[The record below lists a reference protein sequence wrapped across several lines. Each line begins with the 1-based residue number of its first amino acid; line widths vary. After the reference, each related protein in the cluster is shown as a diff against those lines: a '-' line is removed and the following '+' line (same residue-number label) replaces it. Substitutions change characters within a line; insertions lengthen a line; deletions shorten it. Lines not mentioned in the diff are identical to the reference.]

1 VAEAEEEFDDDYYL
15 EHDDARLFEVG
26 TRVMARFYDENEWYP
41 GFIVGK
47 TSGRYMVE
55 FEGYEEDGAQETAVE
70 DVEAIELSKANTED
84 KEGSSLGIDMDTY
97 LSRLARIKDILG
109 GQVGESDMNTALDLS
124 QFDVEKAVSLLLD
137 WIAHGKPGGE
147 LISPDKARKA
157 PSTPSVTKSDSKKPQ
172 TPLAEKPSV
181 TPKKGKSGG
190 KMTPSSQTKK
200 SQNISPVVNEMDGLG
215 LGGHELGEND
225 EGAVD
230 EDAFDLVP
238 EEESDG
244 RETISLVV
252 VGHVDAGKS
261 TLNGHLLCLL
271 GSVDQRTM
279 HKYEKESKAIGK
291 GSFAFAWVLDGH
303 AEERERGVTIDV
315 GVTHFKTDHRHVQLL
330 DAPGHKDF
338 VPSMISGAAQADAA
352 ILVIDGSTGEFE
364 SGFHSGGQTVE
375 HAILVRSLGVQQMIV
390 AVNKLDNVDYS
401 KERYEQIQDELS
413 RFLVKAGFR
422 SSDVFFVPCSG
433 FSGENLLRRQDA
445 RLTAWYDGP
454 TLIELI
460 DILRPPPR
468 PVDLPL
474 RLSISD
480 VFKTQSMGSCVA
492 GRIEAGTLAPGGQ
505 VLVRPG
511 DLTANVR
518 SVQRHGSKVGMAKAG
533 DSVTVALVSI
543 DFDQVQVGGF
553 LCPPEAPMPMACS
566 FLAQILLFDIQ
577 EPVTL
582 GYQAT
587 MYLQSTNEPVVV
599 SKMLCTVKKSTGEVL
614 KKRPRALPKHTTA
627 VVQLT
632 CNRPICV
639 ETFNDYKQ
647 LGRFTLRE
655 SGNTI
660 AAGTVMKLVS

>member
-1 VAEAEEEFDDDYYL
+1 
-15 EHDDARLFEVG
+15 
-26 TRVMARFYDENEWYP
+26 MARFYDEDEWYP
-41 GFIVGK
+41 GYVVGK
-47 TSGRYMVE
+47 TGSGYMIE

-70 DVEAIELSKANTED
+70 DVELLDPSKTRIEE
-84 KEGSSLGIDMDTY
+84 KEATSSRVDLDTY
-97 LSRLARIKDILG
+97 LSRLAQLKEILG
-109 GQVGESDMNTALDLS
+109 GQVGESDMNSALEMS
-124 QFDVEKAVSLLLD
+124 NFDVEKAVSLLLD

-147 LISPDKARKA
+147 LVSPDKARKQA
-157 PSTPSVTKSDSKKPQ
+157 STPTVLKDQELKKSS
-172 TPLAEKPSV
+172 TPRSEKPTV

-190 KMTPSSQTKK
+190 KMTPSSQKK
-200 SQNISPVVNEMDGLG
+200 KNQEFSSVANELDGLG
-215 LGGHELGEND
+215 LEEHELGETNAG
-225 EGAVD
+225 EVD
-230 EDAFDLVP
+230 EEAFDLVP
-238 EEESDG
+238 EVESDG

-315 GVTHFKTDHRHVQLL
+315 GVTHFKTEHRHVQLL

-401 KERYEQIQDELS
+401 KDRYEQIQDELS

-422 SSDVFFVPCSG
+422 ASDVFFIPCSG
-433 FSGENLLRRQDA
+433 FSGENLLQRKDA

-460 DILRPPPR
+460 DLLRPPPR

-480 VFKTQSMGSCVA
+480 VFKTQAMGSCVA
-492 GRIEAGTLAPGGQ
+492 GRIEAGVLSPGAQ
-505 VLVRPG
+505 VLLRPG

-518 SVQRHGSKVGMAKAG
+518 SVQRHGNKVATAKAG
-533 DSVTVALVSI
+533 DSVTVALTSI
-543 DFDQVQVGGF
+543 DFDQVQVGAF
-553 LCPPEAPMPMACS
+553 LCPPEAPIPLSSS

-599 SKMLCTVKKSTGEVL
+599 SKMLCTVKKSTGEVSRL
-614 KKRPRALPKHTTA
+614 AA
-627 VVQLT
+627 
-632 CNRPICV
+632 CCV
-639 ETFNDYKQ
+639 
-647 LGRFTLRE
+647 
-655 SGNTI
+655 
-660 AAGTVMKLVS
+660 